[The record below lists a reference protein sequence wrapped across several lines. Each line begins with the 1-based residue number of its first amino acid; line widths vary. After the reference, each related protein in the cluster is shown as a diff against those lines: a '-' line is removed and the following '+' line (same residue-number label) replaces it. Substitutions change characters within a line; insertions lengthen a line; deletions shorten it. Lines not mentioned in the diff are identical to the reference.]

1 LETKYLIQDL
11 KPSTSYALRL
21 CACNDNEVGN
31 AALLEM
37 KTLTLG

>member
-1 LETKYLIQDL
+1 LETKYHLKDL
-11 KPSTSYALRL
+11 KPNTSYVLRF

-37 KTLTLG
+37 KTLTPG